1 MRLWYQSF
9 ARVTEFGAYS
19 AALRGSLDVA
29 ADPETHIEF
38 HGIEK
43 GGGVADQYRYI
54 EYLDTREVIEN
65 AMRAQREGFDA
76 FLLGNIADPGLA
88 EIREVLDIPALGLC
102 QTSLH
107 LACMMGR
114 RYGMITINPKFT
126 PRIAEN
132 VRFYGLT
139 EQLAGIR
146 LMQVP
151 KLTSLGAAFSEARAM
166 EEVREQFA
174 QAARECIADG
184 AEVLI
189 PAGGVVMALLSAHG
203 IRDIDG
209 VPILD
214 GVPALVMM
222 GEMAVK
228 LRGILG
234 GFTSKALSYAPPSG
248 EVLEEIR
255 RFYGADAYR

>member
-9 ARVTEFGAYS
+9 ARASEFGTYS
-19 AALRGSLDVA
+19 TSLQKSLHEA
-29 ADPETHIEF
+29 ADPDTEIEF
-38 HGIEK
+38 HGIEQ
-43 GGGVADQYRYI
+43 GGGIADQYRYI
-54 EYLDTREVIEN
+54 EYLDTREVIDN
-65 AMRAQREGFDA
+65 AIRAQREGFDA

-88 EIREVLDIPALGLC
+88 EIRELLDIPALGLC

-114 RYGMITINPKFT
+114 RYGLITINPKFT

-132 VRFYGLT
+132 VKYYALT
-139 EQLAGIR
+139 EQLARIE

-151 KLTSLGAAFSEARAM
+151 QLTSLAPAFADGPEKDEIVAQFAKAARA
-166 EEVREQFA
+166 
-174 QAARECIADG
+174 CIADG

-189 PAGGVVMALLSAHG
+189 PAGGVVMALLSSHG

-214 GVPALVMM
+214 GVPALVKM

-228 LRGILG
+228 LKAITGT
-234 GFTSKALSYAPPSG
+234 FTSKACSYAAPTG
-248 EVLEEIR
+248 AVLKEIR
-255 RFYGADAYR
+255 DFYGEDAYG